1 MLYFNEILES
11 FIHYIHKEIKNKK
24 VLKKTS
30 LSFFTMA
37 NNTGDQSAYS
47 WGKKPQYLE
56 MN

>member
-47 WGKKPQYLE
+47 WGKKH
-56 MN
+56 NIWK